1 MALLGDTYALFKREM
16 LIFKSN
22 LRTNLIRSMI
32 FPLVLILFF
41 ANISSTTTGVS
52 VAIVNYANNPQS
64 LSFINSLS
72 SQSILS
78 ITGITSQ
85 TEALS
90 MLQKESIDA
99 VIVILPSFPATSSG
113 APSVDVYYSDSDEQA
128 VSAILPFIQAQAQKY
143 NSGIGTDLNALP
155 SQASDPPPS
164 PASLIPLYGNTSSYK
179 VFLVGGIIAM
189 VAAFGTVFG
198 GGISIITD
206 RQLGNLKSFL
216 VAPINKLAIIMSK
229 IFSGTLQSMLYVV
242 VAITIGLLDGVSIA
256 MGPVGL
262 LWIIA
267 IGGMI
272 SLGFSGITTLLAS
285 RINKV
290 EVYSI
295 IANVIVLPMW
305 FLSGAFFPAASL
317 PAFMRPL
324 STYNPMTYATQAIR
338 DVMILGYFPANAI
351 LVDMSALLAFLVFG
365 IVASVILFKTHID

>member
-1 MALLGDTYALFKREM
+1 
-16 LIFKSN
+16 
-22 LRTNLIRSMI
+22 MI

-41 ANISSTTTGVS
+41 GNIGSTTHGVK

-64 LSFINSLS
+64 FSFINALS
-72 SQSILS
+72 SQRTLA

-85 TEALS
+85 TNALS

-99 VIVILPSFPATSSG
+99 VIIILPSFPMPSGG
-113 APSVDVYYSDSDEQA
+113 APSVDVYYSGSDVQA
-128 VSAILPFIQAQAQKY
+128 IGAILPFIQTQAQNY
-143 NSGIGTDLNALP
+143 DTRISTHVNTPTS
-155 SQASDPPPS
+155 SVSDPPSS
-164 PASLIPLYGNTSSYK
+164 PASLIPLYGTTSSYK

-216 VAPINKLAIIMSK
+216 LAPINKLAIIMSK
-229 IFSGTLQSMLYVV
+229 ILSGTLQSMLYVV
-242 VAITIGLLDGVSIA
+242 VAITIGLLDGATIA
-256 MGPVGL
+256 MGFLGI
-262 LWIIA
+262 LWILLIA
-267 IGGMI
+267 GMI
-272 SLGFSGITTLLAS
+272 SLGFSGVTTILAS

-305 FLSGAFFPAASL
+305 FLSGAFFPASSL
-317 PAFMRPL
+317 PGFMRPL
-324 STYNPMTYATQAIR
+324 STYNPMTYATQAVR

-351 LVDMSALLAFLVFG
+351 LIDLGALLVFLVFG
-365 IVASVILFKTHID
+365 IVASVLLFKTHID